1 MGYPGYLEFGTGQ
14 VMANPLSIAG
24 SNLSTPSGPIQLAIL
39 GDMSL
44 EFDQQ
49 LVELRGQNQWPEDV
63 AIGNRSCK
71 GKGTFAAT
79 SLYAFAALGFGD
91 TIQLGLSTATA
102 TTYGES
108 GTIPAPSG
116 PYTIQVTNHTTF
128 VTDLGVTYAS
138 TGRQFTKVASG
149 PTAGQYSV
157 NTTTGTYTFAAADAS
172 TAVFLSYS
180 YTTTA
185 NMLTV
190 QQHAM
195 GYGPAFEIFLQHPY
209 QSLPTACLNGIHLF
223 QCKAAK
229 FSAPEKRDGYM
240 MSDFEFQAYANGSG
254 KVFEWTAQ
262 YAS

>member
-14 VMANPLSIAG
+14 VLCNPLSISG
-24 SNLSTPSGPIQLAIL
+24 SNLSTPTGPIQLAIL

-91 TIQLGLSTATA
+91 TIALATAGTTA

-108 GTIPAPSG
+108 QVVPAT
-116 PYTIQVTNHTTF
+116 PYQVTVTHSGTF
-128 VTDLGVTYAS
+128 VTDLGVTLS
-138 TGRQFTKVASG
+138 TTGRQLIKVASS
-149 PTAGQYSV
+149 PATGQYSV
-157 NTTTGTYTFAAADAS
+157 SAGVYTFAAAD
-172 TAVFLSYS
+172 TGLTMLISYS
-180 YTTTA
+180 YTVTG

-195 GYGPAFEIFLQHPY
+195 GYGPAFEVFLQHPY